1 MSSLKNLEFHP
12 GMLIEPGVS
21 KANDL
26 LLLLCMLFGLSS
38 SFQKFGVFEA
48 TAKNMRALAFVA
60 HATSCDSSRFSY
72 FPGRRDLDVLHVRF
86 LGSVLDLSF

>member
-38 SFQKFGVFEA
+38 SFQ
-48 TAKNMRALAFVA
+48 
-60 HATSCDSSRFSY
+60 
-72 FPGRRDLDVLHVRF
+72 
-86 LGSVLDLSF
+86 